1 MARLPRLLGSVSC
14 AEGDRMT
21 LIREAIWR
29 EAGLSCCR
37 AGAAGPLSKDTILI
51 LDKKGAKPLYFVKAG
66 AGAAVDSLLRNEADW
81 LRRLRDDTSL
91 AKHVPGMVAHRS
103 GEDFCFVAQYPVS
116 GNLEFSLGALQL
128 DFLRKLQKYSLQPM
142 RFEDSNLFHSIN
154 SRMAD
159 LDGHLTDA
167 WSNRIKKA
175 MRRITESFSDTP
187 ILLVAAHND
196 FTPWN
201 IRLENSCAYIFDWEH
216 AANEQLPLFD
226 PLHFVLLPLALR
238 SRPTIKM
245 VQSIDDT
252 LQLSKRWLGNDLCY
266 QMQTQALAYLVNLC
280 ILYLWAESGKPDSSP
295 VLKSYERIID
305 YACRIDGPGS
315 LPFSTSEV
323 G

>member
-14 AEGDRMT
+14 AEADQMT
-21 LIREAIWR
+21 LIRAAIGG

-37 AGAAGPLSKDTILI
+37 AGAAGPWSKNTILI
-51 LDKKGAKPLYFVKAG
+51 LDQREAQPLYFVKAG
-66 AGAAVDSLLRNEADW
+66 AGAAVDSLLQNEADW
-81 LRRLRDDTSL
+81 LRRLRDDKSL
-91 AKHVPGMVAHRS
+91 AKHVPEIVAHRS
-103 GEDFCFVAQYPVS
+103 GEDLCFVAQYPVS

-128 DFLRKLQKYSLQPM
+128 EFLQKLQKYSLRQL
-142 RFEDSNLFHSIN
+142 RFEDSNLFHSIS
-154 SRMAD
+154 SRLAD
-159 LDGHLTDA
+159 LEGHLSDV

-175 MRRITESFSDTP
+175 MRRITESFSDTA

-201 IRLENSCAYIFDWEH
+201 IRLENGCAYVFDWEH

-226 PLHFVLLPLALR
+226 PLHFALLPLALR
-238 SRPTIKM
+238 SRPIVKM
-245 VQSIDDT
+245 VQSMHET
-252 LQLSKRWLGNDLCY
+252 FQLSKKWLGNDLCY

-280 ILYLWAESGKPDSSP
+280 VLYLWAESGKPDSSP

-315 LPFSTSEV
+315 L
-323 G
+323 